1 MRLKGSFAHLEQGEF
16 YLYSTDYGLDR
27 IDTLRIQQGKF
38 QYQMPLE
45 KSATLHLLY
54 PNYSQLTIFAT
65 SGDDILIDG
74 DAQNLSQVKV
84 SGSKDNELYT
94 QFRRDIGEKGAAQ
107 VRDIARQYILAH
119 PRLNV
124 SRYLFTE
131 YFLSQ
136 DTLRDEVIEI
146 YDSLCHALPEDFELS
161 RLSAAVRSHGLL
173 AAGRPLPPFEWKMQI
188 TDGGAARD
196 TLVRSA
202 DYEGRYL
209 LIIFWAGWKNGSQRA
224 HYLARKLRREMQE
237 PLHVLSY
244 SLDYSG
250 RHLEFSE
257 QRDSINYPNYC
268 DFLCWGS
275 PYVQQWGIRHL
286 PYYILVG
293 PDQRILASGI
303 NWQKDIAPETK
314 KLCL

>member
-27 IDTLRIQQGKF
+27 IDTLHLQQGKF
-38 QYQMPLE
+38 QYRMPLE

-65 SGDDILIDG
+65 SGDDIRIDG

-84 SGSKDNELYT
+84 SGTKDNDLYT
-94 QFRRDIGEKGAAQ
+94 QFRRDISEKTAVEA
-107 VRDIARQYILAH
+107 RAIARQYILAH
-119 PRLNV
+119 PQRNV

-131 YFLSQ
+131 YFLCM

-161 RLSAAVRSHGLL
+161 RLSTAVRSHGLL
-173 AAGRPLPPFEWKMQI
+173 SAGRPLPPFEWQMQI
-188 TDGGAARD
+188 TEHESPRD
-196 TLVRSA
+196 TLIRNT
-202 DYEGRYL
+202 DYEGKYL
-209 LIIFWAGWKNGSQRA
+209 LIIFWAGWKSGSQRA
-224 HYLARKLRREMQE
+224 HYLARKLRREMKE

-250 RHLEFSE
+250 KHLEFSE
-257 QRDSINYPNYC
+257 KRDSVNYPNYC

-293 PDQRILASGI
+293 PDQHILASGI
-303 NWQKDIAPETK
+303 DWKKDIAPQTE